1 MAGDGVTCVEKKE
14 EAYAA
19 ANPYAGPAMPSQ
31 AAFSGYDSMSPGSID
46 LYSNL
51 GDGQCSLM
59 GFEWANLDTMIAKM
73 KWATNKVTNE
83 NYVRA
88 IIKEFQN
95 LGKAAIARAGP
106 ACNLEKAGVVD
117 CNLLFFPHKEHR
129 CQLIKRL
136 NRVYQDVA
144 TECNTAWADKFGKM
158 MNYLLQNNQSG
169 KQGAPCET
177 VEFL

>member
-1 MAGDGVTCVEKKE
+1 
-14 EAYAA
+14 
-19 ANPYAGPAMPSQ
+19 
-31 AAFSGYDSMSPGSID
+31 MSPGSID

-117 CNLLFFPHKEHR
+117 CNLLFFPHKYVSEPYFAPKLVSISEIFLD
-129 CQLIKRL
+129 LI
-136 NRVYQDVA
+136 Y
-144 TECNTAWADKFGKM
+144 
-158 MNYLLQNNQSG
+158 Y
-169 KQGAPCET
+169 
-177 VEFL
+177 